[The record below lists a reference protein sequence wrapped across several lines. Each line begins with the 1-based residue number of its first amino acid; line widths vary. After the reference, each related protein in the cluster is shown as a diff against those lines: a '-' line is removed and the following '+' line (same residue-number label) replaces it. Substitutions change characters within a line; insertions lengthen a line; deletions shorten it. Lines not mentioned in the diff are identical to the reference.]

1 MALNLINNNPIILHI
16 LYSGLG
22 GHSAVLLS
30 LLEAG
35 FMNEAEHTILFVG
48 VEEPT
53 KDSINRCE
61 NLKIK
66 WDYLPKNNVINI
78 FNFQF
83 SIFRKLVL
91 INPNILFIHGL
102 AAIPAII
109 LMKIFKPLFKPFI
122 LIRETQANHLKTFK
136 DWVLLI
142 FANHIAS
149 IVVNLTNEAASE
161 TIKKLSF
168 LIVKKKIIIIP
179 NGLDTTFYSPS
190 SNKIKNKDVIQIG
203 MQSRLQPNKDHI
215 TLIKAFAQICKCIPE
230 KQFHL
235 NIAGHGIT
243 YYEIL
248 GLIKQMGLSKS
259 VTLYGTLGKFELL
272 NFLNNLDIY
281 VHCTHGETMSNSIM
295 QALSCGLPVIA
306 SNVSGVN
313 NMINEES
320 GILYSPGDS
329 EDLANKILCLVKEPE
344 IIEKLKIRARMYA
357 INNYSISSTKLI
369 YENLLRIY

>member
-1 MALNLINNNPIILHI
+1 MALNLINNNPLILHI

-22 GHSAVLLS
+22 GHSADLFS

-35 FMNEAEHTILFVG
+35 FMNEAKHTILFVG

-53 KDSINRCE
+53 KDSIIRCK
-61 NLKIK
+61 NLHIQ
-66 WDYLPKNNVINI
+66 WDYLPKNNVINN

-91 INPNILFIHGL
+91 INPNILIIHGL

-122 LIRETQANHLKTFK
+122 LIRETQANQLKTFK

-149 IVVNLTNEAASE
+149 IVINLTNEAASG

-168 LIVKKKIIIIP
+168 LIVKKKIKVIP
-179 NGLDTTFYSPS
+179 HGLDTTFYSPS
-190 SNKIKNKDVIQIG
+190 CNTIKNKDVIQIG

-215 TLIKAFAQICKCIPE
+215 TLIRAFAQICKCFPE

-235 NIAGHGIT
+235 NIAGNGST
-243 YYEIL
+243 YIEIL
-248 GLIKQMGLSKS
+248 ELIKQMGLSKC

-272 NFLNNLDIY
+272 DFLNNLDIY

-306 SNVSGVN
+306 SNVLGVN
-313 NMINEES
+313 NMITEES
-320 GILYSPGDS
+320 GILYSPCDS
-329 EDLANKILCLVKEPE
+329 EDLANKILYLVENPD
-344 IIEKLKIRARMYA
+344 IIEKLKIRARVYA

-369 YENLLRIY
+369 YENLLKMD